1 LAGDGGGVRVKVG
14 VQVGNGVGESNEGVV
29 KTEGVVK
36 AKDVNNCRVGE
47 EVGIK
52 VGVAVGTEVEV
63 AMLFPSTSESE
74 KPPRS
79 KPIEARATTIPKNTC
94 RKFFIANSLQA
105 TLSRPASGH

>member
-1 LAGDGGGVRVKVG
+1 MRVSVG

-79 KPIEARATTIPKNTC
+79 KPIETRAIMIPTNTC
-94 RKFFIANSLQA
+94 RKFFIVWSLE
-105 TLSRPASGH
+105 ASLP